1 MCDRPAAAGFCT
13 FCGRPLLRCPESGMT
28 WHDHWADLIHC
39 LAVRRIETG
48 LDEGDGVPDFHTPHL
63 MALPG

>member
-1 MCDRPAAAGFCT
+1 
-13 FCGRPLLRCPESGMT
+13 MT
-28 WHDHWADLIHC
+28 WHDRWADLMHC

>member
-1 MCDRPAAAGFCT
+1 
-13 FCGRPLLRCPESGMT
+13 MT
-28 WHDHWADLIHC
+28 WHDRWADLMHC
-39 LAVRRIETG
+39 LAVRGIETG